1 MRFAQ
6 IQHPNVNFVYVN
18 LQESDYLLKY
28 TDKKVFKR
36 DLNEHEQWI
45 ADGLVKKDILKRVKV
60 EGKIAYIRNSKLDES
75 QIQVSL
81 YKDVLNEDWK
91 KKATGAVAGAA
102 LAVGG
107 ATAVKQNTPQP
118 DLQPDLQTKT
128 QVVQTIEQDP
138 YNKEFGDVKALKN
151 MIKQHEG
158 KRLKVYKDTVG
169 KDTIGYGHLV
179 KPGEDFSKGITDQQ
193 ADEMFNKDFD
203 RHVQGARTTP
213 GYSLADQKRKQA
225 MVDLAYNMGPNWHKS
240 WPKFSAAAKS
250 GDWKTAAKE
259 LQNSKWYKQVG
270 NRGNTIVNMIAGQ

>member
-6 IQHPNVNFVYVN
+6 IQNPDVSLVYVN

-28 TDKKVFKR
+28 TDKRVFKR

-60 EGKIAYIRNSKLDES
+60 EGKIAYIRNFKLDES

-81 YKDVLNEDWK
+81 YKDILNEDLK
-91 KKATGAVAGAA
+91 KTAASIASAGA
-102 LAVGG
+102 LAASGIHSID
-107 ATAVKQNTPQP
+107 QNTPQP
-118 DLQPDLQTKT
+118 DLQTKT
-128 QVVQTIEQDP
+128 QITQTIEQDP
-138 YNKEFGDVKALKN
+138 YEKEFGDVNALKS
-151 MIKQHEG
+151 MIKHHEG
-158 KRLKVYKDTVG
+158 KRLEVYKDTVG

-193 ADEMFNKDFD
+193 ADKLFDKDFEH
-203 RHVQGARTTP
+203 HVKGARTTP
-213 GYSLADQKRKQA
+213 GYNLADQRRKQA
-225 MVDLAYNMGPNWHKS
+225 MVDLAYNMGPNWYKT
-240 WPKFSAAAKS
+240 WPKFSAAASK

-270 NRGNTIVNMIAGQ
+270 NRGKTIVNMIAGQ

>member
-6 IQHPNVNFVYVN
+6 IQNPNVSLVYVN

-28 TDKKVFKR
+28 TDKRVFKR

-60 EGKIAYIRNSKLDES
+60 EGKIAYIRNFKLDES

-81 YKDVLNEDWK
+81 YKDILNEGWK
-91 KKATGAVAGAA
+91 EKAMGA
-102 LAVGG
+102 LAAAGIAAGG

-118 DLQPDLQTKT
+118 DLQTKT
-128 QVVQTIEQDP
+128 QVAQTIEQDP
-138 YNKEFGDVKALKN
+138 YEKEFGDVNALKN

-158 KRLKVYKDTVG
+158 KRLNVYKDTVG

-179 KPGEDFSKGITDQQ
+179 KPGEDFSKGITDEE
-193 ADEMFNKDFD
+193 ADKLFDKDFEH
-203 RHVQGARTTP
+203 HVQGARTTP
-213 GYSLADQKRKQA
+213 GYDLADQRRKQA
-225 MVDLAYNMGPNWHKS
+225 MVDLAYNMGPNWHKKF
-240 WPKFSAAAKS
+240 PKFSAAAAS

-259 LQNSKWYKQVG
+259 LQNSKWYTQVG
-270 NRGNTIVNMIAGQ
+270 NRGKTIVNMMSGQ

>member
-6 IQHPNVNFVYVN
+6 IQHPNVNLVYVN

-28 TDKKVFKR
+28 TDKRVFKR

-45 ADGLVKKDILKRVKV
+45 ADGLVKKDVLKRVKV

-81 YKDVLNEDWK
+81 YKDILNEGWK
-91 KKATGAVAGAA
+91 EKALGAVAAA
-102 LAVGG
+102 GIAAGG

-118 DLQPDLQTKT
+118 DLQTKT
-128 QVVQTIEQDP
+128 QVAQTIEQDP
-138 YNKEFGDVKALKN
+138 YDKEFGDVNALKN

-193 ADEMFNKDFD
+193 ADEMFDKDFEH
-203 RHVQGARTTP
+203 HVQGARTTP
-213 GYSLADQKRKQA
+213 GYNLADQKRKQA
-225 MVDLAYNMGPNWHKS
+225 MVDLVYKGGQNGNKRF
-240 WPKFSAAAKS
+240 PKFPAAAPA
-250 GDWKTAAKE
+250 GDGKPAAKE
-259 LQNSKWYKQVG
+259 LQNSKWSTQVG
-270 NRGNTIVNMIAGQ
+270 NRVKQLLT

>member
-6 IQHPNVNFVYVN
+6 IQNPNVSLVYVN

-28 TDKKVFKR
+28 TDKRVFKR

-60 EGKIAYIRNSKLDES
+60 EGKIAYIRNFKLDES

-81 YKDVLNEDWK
+81 YKDILNEDLK
-91 KKATGAVAGAA
+91 KTAASIASAGA
-102 LAVGG
+102 LAAGG
-107 ATAVKQNTPQP
+107 IHSIDQNTPQP
-118 DLQPDLQTKT
+118 DLQTKT
-128 QVVQTIEQDP
+128 QIVQTIEQDP
-138 YNKEFGDVKALKN
+138 YEKEFGDVNALKS
-151 MIKQHEG
+151 MIKHHEG
-158 KRLKVYKDTVG
+158 KRLEVYKDTVG

-193 ADEMFNKDFD
+193 ADEMFDKDFEH
-203 RHVQGARTTP
+203 HVKGARTTP
-213 GYSLADQKRKQA
+213 GYNLADQRRKQA
-225 MVDLAYNMGPNWHKS
+225 MVDLAYNMGPNWHKT